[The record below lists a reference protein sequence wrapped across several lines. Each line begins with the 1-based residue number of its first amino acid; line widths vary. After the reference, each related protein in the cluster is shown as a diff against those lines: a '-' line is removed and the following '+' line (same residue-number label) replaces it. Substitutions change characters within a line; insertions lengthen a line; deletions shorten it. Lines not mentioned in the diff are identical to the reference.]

1 MMPSVA
7 DVYAAMDGAEV
18 PCTTLKWPQG
28 KAPPLPYAV
37 LVPHESQPQYSDGGI
52 NYMCRRFDIEL
63 YMRELDFALV
73 SRLATALQGNGM
85 GRAHAR
91 DIAVDEAN
99 QYAIAYFTL
108 TLRE

>member
-1 MMPSVA
+1 MVKEHKLESICLWAHGM
-7 DVYAAMDGAEV
+7 DVDLAI
-18 PCTTLKWPQG
+18 LRS
-28 KAPPLPYAV
+28 L
-37 LVPHESQPQYSDGGI
+37 
-52 NYMCRRFDIEL
+52 CRRFDIEL

-73 SRLATALQGNGM
+73 SRLTNALHDNGM
-85 GRAHAR
+85 TRAHAR

>member
-1 MMPSVA
+1 MMPTVA
-7 DVYAAMDGAEV
+7 DVYAATDSIGL

-28 KAPPLPYAV
+28 KAPALPYAV
-37 LVPHESQPQYSDGGI
+37 LVPHESTPQYSDGGI
-52 NYMCRRFDIEL
+52 NYLCRRFDIEL

-73 SRLATALQGNGM
+73 SRLTNALHDNGM
-85 GRAHAR
+85 TRAHAR